1 MFKFKLILD
10 NLKGTSK
17 QLSCPR
23 IYIKKEPTEAKLKFQ
38 GSLLRPFLW
47 QSNFFMSQ
55 ASLAFRMNG
64 SLFMTHVEIS
74 LTAKTKKTAK
84 GVHPATFLTFTC

>member
-38 GSLLRPFLW
+38 GSLLRPFLLDLDIVRK
-47 QSNFFMSQ
+47 NEK
-55 ASLAFRMNG
+55 L
-64 SLFMTHVEIS
+64 
-74 LTAKTKKTAK
+74 KK
-84 GVHPATFLTFTC
+84 F